1 MPVAQLIPNELQTR
15 IDLALKDSP
24 HSLGGR
30 VMGTNAEGVVVLQ
43 GRVETFYHKQV
54 AQELLRKLDGVERIV
69 NLLEVH
75 WPENAPR

>member
-1 MPVAQLIPNELQTR
+1 MSVAHLSSNELQTR
-15 IDLALKDSP
+15 INDALKDCP
-24 HSLGGR
+24 HALGEH
-30 VMGTNAEGVVVLQ
+30 VMGTSDEGVVILQ

-75 WPENAPR
+75 WIEKR